1 MTGLIGFALIL
12 WGVRSL
18 LRIRYRKK
26 SLVRSREWAEGIIKG
41 IEKSR
46 ETLNVK

>member
-26 SLVRSREWAEGIIKG
+26 SLVKSREWAEKIIKK
-41 IEKSR
+41 IELDKELSNK
-46 ETLNVK
+46 L